1 MKLPTCLSLPWQ
13 HAVVLVMLV
22 AMAGYAPAAH
32 SAAPLPL
39 TGPAREVI
47 EHFLTAQTAGLP
59 GKVSISMDTPRSGAL
74 PPCDALEAFLP
85 RGAQL
90 RGRVSVGMRCNTSQ
104 PWTRYV
110 QAYVTVVG
118 TYYVAARQIEAGQ
131 TLVPADTTARE
142 ADLTT
147 LPASVV
153 VDANQLGGVTALN
166 RIALG
171 APIRRELL
179 RGISV
184 VQQGQ
189 NTKVVTRGAGFT
201 ISTEGKAMTDA
212 AIGAVVQ
219 VKIHGGQLISGI
231 VRPDGIVERAN

>member
-13 HAVVLVMLV
+13 HAVTWAMLV
-22 AMAGYAPAAH
+22 AMAGYAPAAL

-47 EHFLTAQTAGLP
+47 EHFLTTQTAGLP
-59 GKVSISMDTPRSGAL
+59 GKISISMDTPRSGAL

-90 RGRVSVGMRCNTSQ
+90 RGRVSVGVRCTAGQ

-110 QAYVTVVG
+110 QAHIAIVG

-131 TLVPADTTARE
+131 TLTPADTTTRE

-179 RGISV
+179 RGVSV

-189 NTKVVTRGAGFT
+189 NTKVVTHGAGFT

-212 AIGAVVQ
+212 AAGAVVQ
-219 VKIHGGQLISGI
+219 VKIEGGQLISGI
-231 VRPDGIVERAN
+231 VRPDGTVERAN